1 MEQDYRNSQGDMYD
15 DLTQDQVYVIR
26 GDQMNAGAGVQPVR
40 EKRSIPIITIIIII
54 ANVIAWIMCIGVDD
68 FAHTG
73 GLNYEYVKLNK
84 EYGRFLSSMFLHLG
98 IGHLFGNMFSLYLF
112 GGSLERRLGSLRM
125 TVIYFA
131 SGIAAGI
138 VSIYAYHITD
148 PGHMHFS
155 VGASGAVFGI
165 ICAELFLTF
174 IGTNK
179 PNRKTLIITIVLV
192 IIYAIYT
199 NEENVNIYA
208 HIGGAIAGGVFAFAL
223 NVKKWERFR
232 ENRFFKVFA
241 IMLTVILSVFGIGD
255 AKIGKKMADLND
267 ERITYIKEQKIFD
280 DHDITYGDGLD
291 GYCTDEKW
299 QVFTS
304 SDGINVVE
312 FDGNARY
319 GGGEVSV
326 LIQFVLSDSC
336 SDYEV
341 HYVGLD
347 DKGQDSESA
356 TKFMMAVAGITE

>member
-1 MEQDYRNSQGDMYD
+1 M
-15 DLTQDQVYVIR
+15 
-26 GDQMNAGAGVQPVR
+26 
-40 EKRSIPIITIIIII
+40 
-54 ANVIAWIMCIGVDD
+54 
-68 FAHTG
+68 
-73 GLNYEYVKLNK
+73 
-84 EYGRFLSSMFLHLG
+84 
-98 IGHLFGNMFSLYLF
+98 
-112 GGSLERRLGSLRM
+112 
-125 TVIYFA
+125 
-131 SGIAAGI
+131 
-138 VSIYAYHITD
+138 
-148 PGHMHFS
+148 
-155 VGASGAVFGI
+155 
-165 ICAELFLTF
+165 
-174 IGTNK
+174 
-179 PNRKTLIITIVLV
+179 
-192 IIYAIYT
+192 
-199 NEENVNIYA
+199 NIYA

-304 SDGINVVE
+304 SDGRNVVE

-341 HYVGLD
+341 YYVGLN
-347 DKGQDSESA
+347 DKGQDGESA
-356 TKFMMAVAGITE
+356 AKFMMAVAGITE